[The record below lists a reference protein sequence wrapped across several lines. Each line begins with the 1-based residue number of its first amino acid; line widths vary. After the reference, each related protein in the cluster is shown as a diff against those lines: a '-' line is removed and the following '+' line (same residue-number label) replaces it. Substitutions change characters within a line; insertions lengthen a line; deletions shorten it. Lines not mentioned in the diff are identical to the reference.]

1 MEQNYVT
8 VTLCISIKDDP
19 AYGNKEMRCCWMK
32 LDTLYFTFQFAERL
46 LSAGKWHCFSI
57 KQYYDNSNL
66 LRNNFLLN
74 AAIISA

>member
-46 LSAGKWHCFSI
+46 LSAGT
-57 KQYYDNSNL
+57 
-66 LRNNFLLN
+66 
-74 AAIISA
+74 